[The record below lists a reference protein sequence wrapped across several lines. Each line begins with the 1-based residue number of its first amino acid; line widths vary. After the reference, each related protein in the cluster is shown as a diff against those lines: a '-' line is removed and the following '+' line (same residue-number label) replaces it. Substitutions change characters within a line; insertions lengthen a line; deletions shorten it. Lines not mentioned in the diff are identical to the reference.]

1 VWAGLISLLVGF
13 HHSPPLDD
21 LSPISP
27 GRRIVGIACLV
38 LMVLLIP
45 PPMNPLVAIR

>member
-1 VWAGLISLLVGF
+1 VGF

-21 LSPISP
+21 VSPISP
-27 GRRIVGIACLV
+27 GRRVVGIACLA

-45 PPMNPLVAIR
+45 PPVSPLVAIR